1 MRECTRCGEKPGHA
15 FLRWVAVLA
24 LGAALEA
31 EAVSRQRHSH
41 TFSHA
46 TRHTFRVEHPVGKGV
61 FIAGWVAFSAWWVHH
76 VVAGGPR

>member
-15 FLRWVAVLA
+15 LLRWGAVIA

-46 TRHTFRVEHPVGKGV
+46 TRHTFRVEHKIGKTV
-61 FIAGWVAFSAWWVHH
+61 FVVSWGLFSGWWIRHILH
-76 VVAGGPR
+76 GGPK